1 MIRLRTVLQS
11 SKAAIDLASIM
22 VGIIVIGLIG
32 GVIAATVFAVIPW
45 SQDKAAKHQ
54 LESIHTAE
62 NALFGLSAD
71 PSTALQGGVGANT
84 FTNSD
89 GLAANSLLIKNP
101 NYCVVHTKNGKDY
114 MAFSK
119 SASGKI
125 WSAKNS
131 KKTPVVYTA
140 TILPCTADGAYDPAI
155 GGTSPNLTYT
165 PLATWTFENSTES
178 WWHSGAANNEVRTT
192 SPGHDSTYS
201 LGAFTNDQGTP
212 FSMYIDKRDLV
223 VGQNYRL
230 SGWIRLSDDQTA
242 AAYAQ
247 VGAVKSNFATATG
260 WTKVSMEFTA
270 TKTTERLAFY
280 STPASKFTMQWLY
293 VDDVKLES
301 ITD

>member
-192 SPGHDSTYS
+192 SPGHDSTY
-201 LGAFTNDQGTP
+201 
-212 FSMYIDKRDLV
+212 IDKRDLV